1 MGRPITPTDF
11 ILAWAIA
18 TVVAVAVF
26 LHANRH
32 GSKHATAWGVGVF
45 LFMIVVLPAYL
56 VHTWG
61 RRGARRY

>member
-32 GSKHATAWGVGVF
+32 GSKHATAWGIGVF

-56 VHTWG
+56 INSWG
-61 RRGARRY
+61 RSRARR